1 MGGSIMGTRSLT
13 RVIDKD
19 NQEYVTIYR
28 QFDGYPEGHGLQL
41 AKFLEGR
48 KIVNG
53 IPVKATDIMSNGP
66 GDLAAQLVAFLKDEF
81 PVGGVYIYP
90 AGSNDCWQEFEYL
103 LYIEEGKEPIIE
115 VLDNDKSC
123 FKGNVEE
130 FYKWQEGYK

>member
-1 MGGSIMGTRSLT
+1 MGTRSLT

-81 PVGGVYIYP
+81 PVGGIYIYP
-90 AGSNDCWQEFEYL
+90 AGSNDCWQEFEYNIH
-103 LYIEEGKEPIIE
+103 IEEGKEPIIK
-115 VLDNDKSC
+115 VLDLNDQV
-123 FKGNVEE
+123 FAGNVEE
-130 FYKWQEGYK
+130 FYKWQEEYS

>member
-1 MGGSIMGTRSLT
+1 MGTRSLT

-28 QFDGYPEGHGLQL
+28 QLDGYPDAHGLQL
-41 AKFLEGR
+41 AEFLEGR

-53 IPVKATDIMSNGP
+53 IPIKSTGIMSNGP

-81 PVGGVYIYP
+81 PVGGIYIEP
-90 AGSNDCWQEFEYL
+90 AGTKDACQDFEYL

-115 VLDNDKSC
+115 VLDPNESC
-123 FKGNVEE
+123 FKGNVEKY
-130 FYKWQEGYK
+130 YKWQEEYK